1 MELLDLIFNKVF
13 KTTNEIYTNGKDNI
27 QKWQKRFTT
36 LTKED
41 SSKIALK
48 VFLYFFPVSSS
59 ETNSE
64 VFWFMKYNDKSKY
77 DEYDFAIQLLMVFND
92 YLSDKDTKL
101 FNSKIIKVAKQFGE
115 YKFVSKYLEAI
126 PNNMDALI
134 AIIAYLTKDAAY
146 FKDSL
151 KIFVNPEEIQS
162 PKFI

>member
-1 MELLDLIFNKVF
+1 
-13 KTTNEIYTNGKDNI
+13 
-27 QKWQKRFTT
+27 
-36 LTKED
+36 
-41 SSKIALK
+41 
-48 VFLYFFPVSSS
+48 
-59 ETNSE
+59 
-64 VFWFMKYNDKSKY
+64 MKYNDKSKY

-101 FNSKIIKVAKQFGE
+101 LNSKIIKVAKQFSE

-126 PNNMDALI
+126 LNNMDALI